1 MKYLMLLVLVQ
12 AEIYYIPCG
21 NLVTNPA
28 ALNAGFI
35 IAKQHYLVKSLFNK
49 LIDFIIFFDNCQ
61 HDQRMFM
68 FYASK

>member
-1 MKYLMLLVLVQ
+1 MEFL
-12 AEIYYIPCG
+12 AEIYYIRYG